1 MGVLAVRIAGL
12 VFSGPSKAPC
22 GVVGQSTVEDMTDGL
37 EWLSTEIGLTVVS
50 DEESDGL
57 GSGSSTSCRSSST

>member
-1 MGVLAVRIAGL
+1 MRIAAL

-22 GVVGQSTVEDMTDGL
+22 GVIGHSTVEDMTDGL
-37 EWLSTEIGLTVVS
+37 EWLSTEIGLAIVS
-50 DEESDGL
+50 DEEGDAL